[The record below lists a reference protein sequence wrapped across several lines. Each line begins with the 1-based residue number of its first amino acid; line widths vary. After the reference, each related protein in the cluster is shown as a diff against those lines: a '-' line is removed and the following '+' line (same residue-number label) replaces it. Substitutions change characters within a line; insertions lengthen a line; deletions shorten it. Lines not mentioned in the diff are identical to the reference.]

1 MNIQDHIRIVPG
13 FPKPGINFYDIATLL
28 AHPVA
33 WAETIR
39 QLEVKIAPLRPDMV
53 MGIESRGFLVAA
65 PVAMALGCKIGM
77 VRKQGKLPGQ
87 VLRYDYTLE
96 YGQDSV
102 ELQPDI
108 VGTAKRIVLVD
119 DLLATGGTLQ
129 AAEILV
135 TKAGSQ
141 VVGAFCIVE
150 LEGLGGRDKLTCPFE
165 SLLRC
170 PA

>member
-1 MNIQDHIRIVPG
+1 
-13 FPKPGINFYDIATLL
+13 
-28 AHPVA
+28 
-33 WAETIR
+33 
-39 QLEVKIAPLRPDMV
+39 MV
-53 MGIESRGFLVAA
+53 MGIESRGFLVAT

-87 VLRYDYTLE
+87 VLRHDYTLE

-108 VGTAKRIVLVD
+108 VSAAPRIVLVD

-135 TKAGSQ
+135 TKAGSK

-150 LEGLGGRDKLTCPFE
+150 LEGLGGRDKLKCPFE
-165 SLLRC
+165 SLLLC